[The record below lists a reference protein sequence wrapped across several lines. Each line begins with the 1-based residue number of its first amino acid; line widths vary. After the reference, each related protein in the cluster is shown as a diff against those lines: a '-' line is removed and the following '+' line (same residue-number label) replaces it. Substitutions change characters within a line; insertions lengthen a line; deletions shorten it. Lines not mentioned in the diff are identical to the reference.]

1 MLPLATPY
9 TPPFAQNIFSCRATC
24 GGAIRAVP
32 RGRQGRITGR
42 QLSVLI
48 FPIVLNPTDVLSR
61 RFEGTRRRYTRGM
74 PVISIFFG
82 IVIRMYF
89 REHEPKHFHAE
100 HQAQE
105 GKFDFDGNQLVG
117 NITSRNA
124 LELIRQWGPTQSGCP
139 GGELV

>member
-1 MLPLATPY
+1 MMPRGSFADVRPLNAQVPLA
-9 TPPFAQNIFSCRATC
+9 ADSSGSDDGILAN
-24 GGAIRAVP
+24 
-32 RGRQGRITGR
+32 
-42 QLSVLI
+42 
-48 FPIVLNPTDVLSR
+48 
-61 RFEGTRRRYTRGM
+61 M
-74 PVISIFFG
+74 PVVSFFFG

-124 LELIRQWGPTQSGCP
+124 LGLIRQ
-139 GGELV
+139 